1 MSLLA
6 IEINDCGLIAVRDS
20 KVVLD
25 SPGFALLENGKPTV
39 GRSAAKKA
47 YLLPSQVSTRFW
59 DELSTTPLPRTLDP
73 GMTHADLV
81 YAHLATIWEAERNRC
96 DGVILAVPAFYSR
109 AQLELLLGI
118 TRAIQMPVVGLV
130 DIGVAGAWQQTVG
143 WRTALHLDIY
153 LHRVALSR
161 LAVHPEIARTAT
173 HASPAVGMIAL
184 DKTWVSAIARRF
196 VRETR
201 FDPQH
206 GGQTEQTL
214 HDELPRLL
222 RNLHAQSTAMATLA
236 FGARTFS
243 VTLSRDE
250 LARAAS
256 DMYRHILALVTP
268 HLAEPGPVGVLLSAH
283 LTGLPGLSERL
294 SALGDFEIRAL
305 APGAGARGA
314 LEQQQRLLQTPGSL
328 SLVTRLP
335 AASGAALSQAPA
347 PPPPPSAATP
357 SPTHLL
363 YRGVAH
369 PLGEVPFTL
378 GRELAPGLAG
388 LRILSDAAGI
398 SRDHC
403 TLLNHDGRLLLE
415 DHSRYGTYVNGEKV
429 KGSRAL
435 SVGDRI
441 RLGTL
446 AEELQVIA
454 LTGYS

>member
-20 KVVLD
+20 EAVLD
-25 SPGFALLENGKPTV
+25 SPGFALLGDGKPTM
-39 GRSAAKKA
+39 GRSAAEQA
-47 YLLPSQVSTRFW
+47 YLLPSQISTRFW
-59 DELSTTPLPRTLDP
+59 DELSTAPLPRTLHP
-73 GMTHADLV
+73 NMTHADLA
-81 YAHLATIWEAERNRC
+81 YAHLAAIWEQERSRS
-96 DGVILAVPAFYSR
+96 DGVILAVPGFYSR
-109 AQLELLLGI
+109 TQLELLLGI
-118 TRAIQMPVVGLV
+118 TRAMHMPVVGLV
-130 DIGVAGAWQQTVG
+130 DTGVAGAWQQTAG
-143 WRTALHLDIY
+143 WHTALHLDLY
-153 LHRVALSR
+153 LHRAALTR
-161 LAVHPEIARTAT
+161 LVVHPAIARTAT
-173 HASPAVGMIAL
+173 HVSPAVGMIAL

-206 GGQTEQTL
+206 GGQTEQAL
-214 HDELPRLL
+214 HDKLPGLL
-222 RNLHAQSTAMATLA
+222 RTLHAQATARATLT

-243 VTLSRDE
+243 VTLSRAE
-250 LARAAS
+250 LAQAAS
-256 DMYRHILALVTP
+256 DIYRHILALVTP
-268 HLAEPGPVGVLLSAH
+268 HLAEPGPVGVLLSAR
-283 LTGLPGLSERL
+283 LAGLPGLSEKL
-294 SALGDFEIRAL
+294 TALGQLEVRQL

-314 LEQQQRLLQTPGSL
+314 LEQQERLLQTPGSL

-335 AASGAALSQAPA
+335 AASDAALSQATTPTL
-347 PPPPPSAATP
+347 PPSTATP

-369 PLGEVPFTL
+369 PLGAVPFTL